1 MPGAATLAT
10 ALMPPP
16 PTNASSSSSTA
27 IPSGTTTTPG
37 ADAGIGSLSN
47 APTGSLGSTLE
58 GLRTLVHKRK
68 TAWTYLKN
76 AADGRVYWFNASRFR
91 STLRLVQSPLIPT
104 GCACRLSS

>member
-16 PTNASSSSSTA
+16 PANASSSSTA
-27 IPSGTTTTPG
+27 ATTSGTAAMPG
-37 ADAGIGSLSN
+37 ADGGFGSLSN

-76 AADGRVYWFNASRFR
+76 AADGRVYWFNASRF
-91 STLRLVQSPLIPT
+91 LPHCEL
-104 GCACRLSS
+104 

>member
-16 PTNASSSSSTA
+16 PTNASSSSTA
-27 IPSGTTTTPG
+27 IPSGTTTMPG

-47 APTGSLGSTLE
+47 APTTGSLGSTLE

-76 AADGRVYWFNASRFR
+76 AADGRVYWFNASLFLPPCDLY
-91 STLRLVQSPLIPT
+91 SLH
-104 GCACRLSS
+104 